1 MANITA
7 KDVAELRAKT
17 GAGMMDCK
25 KALVEA
31 DGNMEEAVKILREK
45 GLSAAAKKQDRIA
58 ADGLVDILKDGNT
71 TAMIEVN
78 TETDFVAKN
87 DLFKEFV
94 KNTLAVI
101 IKERPAT
108 VEALAEC
115 KYDATMTVNEKLQE
129 LIFIIKEKITIRR
142 FEIFEGVTSTY
153 IHGVGSIGVVV
164 CFEADDAAVNNAGFA
179 EFAKN
184 IALQV
189 AAVEAA
195 PYLDR
200 ASVPAS
206 VVEEEKGIIRSQ
218 IANDPKNAKKPANII
233 DKMID
238 GKIGKFYENN
248 CLVEMEYFKDD
259 DMTVAQYVAAS
270 AKELGG
276 NIAIKSFCRY
286 DKGEGIQK
294 REDNFAEEIEKLT
307 KGAN

>member
-1 MANITA
+1 MANFTA
-7 KDVAELRAKT
+7 KDVASLRAKT

-25 KALVEA
+25 NALVEA
-31 DGNMEEAVKILREK
+31 DGNIDEAIKILREK

-58 ADGLVDILKDGNT
+58 ADGLVDILKDGDV

-94 KNTLAVI
+94 KNTLAII
-101 IKERPAT
+101 IKNRPES
-108 VEALAEC
+108 VEALGEC
-115 KYDATMTVNEKLQE
+115 KYDDSMTITEKLQE

-142 FEIFEGVTSTY
+142 FVIFEGVTSTY
-153 IHGVGSIGVVV
+153 IHGAGSIGIIVN
-164 CFEADDAAVNNAGFA
+164 FDADAAVANTEAFA
-179 EFAKN
+179 KFAKN

-189 AAVEAA
+189 AAVEVA

-206 VVEEEKGIIRSQ
+206 VLEEEKGIIRTQ
-218 IANDPKNAKKPANII
+218 IANDPKSANKPANII
-233 DKMID
+233 EKMVE

-248 CLVEMEYFKDD
+248 CLLEMEYFLDD
-259 DMTVAQYVAAS
+259 DMKVSQYIAAT
-270 AKELGG
+270 AKELGT
-276 NIAIKSFCRY
+276 NIAVKSFCRY

-294 REDNFAEEIEKLT
+294 REDNLAEEVAKLT
-307 KGAN
+307 QGK

>member
-1 MANITA
+1 MANFTA
-7 KDVAELRAKT
+7 KDVASLRAKT

-25 KALVEA
+25 NALVEA
-31 DGNMEEAVKILREK
+31 DGNIDEAIKILREK

-58 ADGLVDILKDGNT
+58 ADGLVDILKDGNV

-94 KNTLAVI
+94 KNTLAII
-101 IKERPAT
+101 IKNRPET
-108 VEALAEC
+108 VEALGEC
-115 KYDATMTVNEKLQE
+115 KYDDAMTITEKLQE

-142 FEIFEGVTSTY
+142 FVVFEGVTSTY
-153 IHGVGSIGVVV
+153 IHGAGSIGIVVS
-164 CFEADDAAVNNAGFA
+164 FDADAAVAETEAFA
-179 EFAKN
+179 KFAKN

-189 AAVEAA
+189 AAVEVA

-206 VVEEEKGIIRSQ
+206 VLEEEKGIIRTQ
-218 IANDPKNAKKPANII
+218 IANDPKSANKPANII
-233 DKMID
+233 EKMVD

-248 CLVEMEYFKDD
+248 CLLEMEYFLDD
-259 DMTVAQYVAAS
+259 DMKVSQYIAAT
-270 AKELGG
+270 AKELGT
-276 NIAIKSFCRY
+276 NIAVKSFCRY

-294 REDNFAEEIEKLT
+294 REDNLAEEVAKLT
-307 KGAN
+307 QGK

>member
-1 MANITA
+1 MANFTA
-7 KDVAELRAKT
+7 KDVASLRAKT

-25 KALVEA
+25 NALVEA
-31 DGNMEEAVKILREK
+31 DGNIDEAIKILREK

-58 ADGLVDILKDGNT
+58 ADGLVDILKDGDV

-94 KNTLAVI
+94 KNTLAII
-101 IKERPAT
+101 IKNRPET
-108 VEALAEC
+108 VEALGEC
-115 KYDATMTVNEKLQE
+115 KYDDAMTITEKLQE

-142 FEIFEGVTSTY
+142 FVIFEGTTSTY
-153 IHGVGSIGVVV
+153 IHGAGSIGIVVS
-164 CFEADDAAVNNAGFA
+164 FDADEAIVGTEGFA
-179 EFAKN
+179 KFAKN

-189 AAVEAA
+189 AAVEVA

-206 VVEEEKGIIRSQ
+206 VLEEEKSIIRTQ
-218 IANDPKNAKKPANII
+218 IANDPKSANKPANII
-233 DKMID
+233 EKMVD

-248 CLVEMEYFKDD
+248 CLLEMEFFLDD
-259 DMTVAQYVAAS
+259 DFKVSQYIAAT

-276 NIAIKSFCRY
+276 NITVKGFCRY
-286 DKGEGIQK
+286 DTGEGIQK
-294 REDNFAEEIEKLT
+294 REDNLAEEVAKLT
-307 KGAN
+307 QGK